1 MLRLEWL
8 IAPISEGLES
18 NLLQTS
24 HSFDMRI
31 VAETEPPTDAM
42 LAKFVTDSP
51 LTRSEFAHVGR
62 ESC

>member
-51 LTRSEFAHVGR
+51 LTRS
-62 ESC
+62 